1 MNYQFNR
8 GKTARQ
14 KQAAAEVSAAR
25 VLALASSLRFPGIQ
39 WISISRRRGKALT
52 AKLATRG
59 RERRKYFCNWNA
71 CGCGSSL
78 KGDLE
83 IELDLT

>member
-59 RERRKYFCNWNA
+59 RERRNTSAIGTLAAVDHRSKGIWK
-71 CGCGSSL
+71 SSL
-78 KGDLE
+78 
-83 IELDLT
+83 T